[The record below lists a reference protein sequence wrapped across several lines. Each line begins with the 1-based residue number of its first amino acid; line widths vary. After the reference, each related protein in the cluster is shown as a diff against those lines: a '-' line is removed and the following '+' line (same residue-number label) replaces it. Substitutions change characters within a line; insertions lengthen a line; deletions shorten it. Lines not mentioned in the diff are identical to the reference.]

1 MASNEG
7 INKSQAIRD
16 YYKAHPTAK
25 TSEVVDALG
34 RQGIKVSVSLITN
47 VKSKHN
53 KRRQVVKQT
62 VAKGEIGVPEIKAA
76 LAFIKSIG
84 SVAAAKKVLDVA
96 QEIRAIV

>member
-1 MASNEG
+1 MIEA
-7 INKSQAIRD
+7 INLTRRF
-16 YYKAHPTAK
+16 
-25 TSEVVDALG
+25 DALTAVDH
-34 RQGIKVSVSLITN
+34 VSFS
-47 VKSKHN
+47 
-53 KRRQVVKQT
+53 